1 MITLCAMLAVLGV
14 FWHAHSMRKIL
25 AAFLV
30 TLFFSAPTILADDIK
45 VWPLFYQSTD
55 PETHTARTEFLWP
68 LFVRERTSDYAA
80 NQFLSFPQS
89 FPAKYPSQF
98 YFLWP
103 FSGLRTGAGH
113 DAWLFPFLWSGS
125 DQGRNDHYFA
135 LFPAFYYGENG
146 DDHTLNIALLQ
157 HNHWDTE
164 GAGHYLFPLFWN
176 SRESRAGHDRRSFGL
191 LPLFWMNRSQNND
204 IRHQSRSYS
213 GGTLLLNWW
222 SRRSA
227 TNSTGNRISIS
238 ESASDNLFPVFRR
251 TRSST
256 TSFISEAGDH
266 FSDSLWVIPYWQSH
280 KTTTN
285 SYETTSESRHR
296 LFPFYWDWQETRG
309 KKGESGQA
317 LLPLW
322 WHSAT
327 LEGGELAESADFLVP
342 IGAHFY
348 KKGEYDTRNI
358 LGPMFNRTENTRT
371 KTVRYDAFFP
381 FFSLTRGESES
392 GGHIF
397 PLVGWNTERG
407 RHDNLWYGFPLGW
420 DCESQEAFDY
430 RMSRPQFFALHEME
444 TRPSVSDTDC
454 RNGPRRTVAFYPFV
468 WSKRQA
474 DEQHQGFLPFYW
486 RDSLRYGRSVSDQTV
501 LPLLLGDF
509 RTVYRDDL
517 PVSSHQNYLL
527 SLIANGRSPDS
538 RSWRVFPLFSY
549 NRSGGSL
556 DYSSFILPF
565 SYDSWRDPERPDVAR
580 SSELS
585 IPFSFLPLFRSATS
599 QSGPTNGT
607 RKSWIFPLYKSETTS
622 GVEGDCSKLSILWPL
637 WNGEWLN
644 GETRI
649 RGLGGVMN
657 YYERDAEG
665 FVEQRFLYRVFTRRN
680 RSWFNEHELMPL
692 FARSSREDGSSSWGF
707 LGGLLGGGSDGTR
720 NYLRL
725 LYLKIPTRTAAPVT
739 AEALAAGRKRHAELA
754 LDYLQH
760 DRHDRAAIEFTLAGN
775 AYADDAAF
783 QLAAGEAYVKAE
795 PDALGKE
802 LRSSIPKS
810 LDPIYGTSGKG
821 NEGTIRKN
829 LRSLAVRHFEAALRL
844 GADKPETLCKLA
856 TAMTDL
862 GNRPGA
868 LMCLN
873 ESDRILPNFTTAMMR
888 LKMAQEIW
896 AESHDARKTN
906 TPTSLAAREVVW
918 AVLTELKSRYP
929 QSPCL
934 ALEEARLLPKEDK
947 SQRYPDYGG
956 YGWQSSQGAFS
967 ENVSRQLEIYQ
978 EAASWTSGMEEEEWL
993 RSQKRRRRK
1002 QPADFGIYWNPDMV
1016 PTVPPKILCAWLA
1029 ASILNRQ
1036 MADLIADKK
1045 YDRAE
1050 ALRLPIFR
1058 LLPHDCSQCAGDDSP
1073 SDHSRYR
1080 GSTALFLQNLYTL
1093 YITVSHRPLDYIVAA
1108 ETLAPT
1114 LCRHQQPVVSNAL
1127 ESVRLEQQYIKTWHI
1142 AGDVAGKRVSLDY
1155 TGKFFERYVDLDAIL
1170 GQPDACMVT
1179 AECTVVSPDERRVIL
1194 RLGFDRTLIGELN
1207 GRVVFGPKS
1216 RKIAV
1221 RDEYRVP
1228 LTLKAGMNRLKL
1240 TVTDDTLAYG
1250 FFARLSSENG
1260 EFMKDL
1266 LIDAAHQ

>member
-1 MITLCAMLAVLGV
+1 MNTLCAMLAVLGA

-30 TLFFSAPTILADDIK
+30 TLFLSAPTILADDIK

-55 PETHTARTEFLWP
+55 PETHTAWTEFLWP
-68 LFVRERTSDYAA
+68 LYVRERTSDYAA

-125 DQGRNDHYFA
+125 EQGRNDHYFA
-135 LFPAFYYGENG
+135 LFPAFYYGEDG
-146 DDHTLNIALLQ
+146 DDHTLNIALLL
-157 HNHWDTE
+157 HNHWDTD
-164 GAGHYLFPLFWN
+164 GVGHYLFPLFWN

-191 LPLFWMNRSQNND
+191 LPLFWMNSSQNND
-204 IRHQSRSYS
+204 IRYQSRSYS

-227 TNSTGNRISIS
+227 TNSTGKGIHIS

-256 TSFISEAGDH
+256 TSFISGAGDH
-266 FSDSLWVIPYWQSH
+266 FRDSLWVIPYWQSH
-280 KTTTN
+280 KTITN
-285 SYETTSESRHR
+285 GYETTSESRHR

-309 KKGESGQA
+309 KKGESGRA

-420 DCESQEAFDY
+420 NCESQEAFDY

-474 DEQHQGFLPFYW
+474 DQQHQGFLPFYW

-565 SYDSWRDPERPDVAR
+565 SYDSWRDPERPDGAR

-622 GVEGDCSKLSILWPL
+622 GAEGDRSKLSILWPL

-644 GETRI
+644 GETHI

-802 LRSSIPKS
+802 LRSSLPKS
-810 LDPIYGTSGKG
+810 LDPIYGRS
-821 NEGTIRKN
+821 NDGTINTIQKN
-829 LRSLAVRHFEAALRL
+829 LRTLAVNHFESALRL
-844 GADKPETLCKLA
+844 GADKPTTLLKLA
-856 TAMTDL
+856 GAFIDL
-862 GNRPGA
+862 GNHTEA
-868 LMCLN
+868 LKRLD
-873 ESDRILPNFTTAMMR
+873 ESDRLQPGFATAMMR
-888 LKMAQEIW
+888 LKTANAIW
-896 AESHDARKTN
+896 DESYNFVNTN
-906 TPTSLAAREVVW
+906 TVACQAALSVVHSILAEMK
-918 AVLTELKSRYP
+918 TRYP
-929 QSPCL
+929 QSPSL
-934 ALEEARLLPKEDK
+934 ALEEGELILRETDPKRYRGYEDHSEDLLHGMYF
-947 SQRYPDYGG
+947 SDYH
-956 YGWQSSQGAFS
+956 AFS
-967 ENVSRQLEIYQ
+967 TSIVERLELYRQG
-978 EAASWTSGMEEEEWL
+978 ASWTPGIEE
-993 RSQKRRRRK
+993 Q
-1002 QPADFGIYWNPDMV
+1002 
-1016 PTVPPKILCAWLA
+1016 AWLNTRRVRTDVKPLPPDIRCA
-1029 ASILNRQ
+1029 RLASSILNQ
-1036 MADLIADKK
+1036 QLMSLISDKK

-1050 ALRLPIFR
+1050 ALREPISRILPKV
-1058 LLPHDCSQCAGDDSP
+1058 CSQCSGASSGKD
-1073 SDHSRYR
+1073 RYAYTQEP
-1080 GSTALFLQNLYTL
+1080 TAQFLQHLYTV
-1093 YITVSHRPLDYIVAA
+1093 YITATNRPLDYIAA
-1108 ETLAPT
+1108 VEELAPT
-1114 LCRHQQPVVSNAL
+1114 LCRHQQPVISNAL
-1127 ESVRLEQQYIKTWHI
+1127 ESVRLEQQYIKTWQI
-1142 AGDVAGKRVSLDY
+1142 AGEVAGKRVSLDY

-1170 GQPDACMVT
+1170 GQPDDCMVT
-1179 AECTVVSPDERRVIL
+1179 AGCTVVSPDERRVVL
-1194 RLGFDRTLIGELN
+1194 RLGFDRTLIVELN